1 MDLEPSVGKVRYRR
15 RRHPVPS
22 SKVQTSGRFLV
33 VAFILLSVLVVFFAS
48 SVFLISLGDLASR
61 HEKLRAISLRAAR
74 DNLDDSVKVVVCRS
88 SDCRAEEE
96 AISLGVDEA
105 KPACNDFYAHACSR
119 WTRQNLPSRHQAEN
133 ARAETVRTRYVSY
146 LYETYRSTAI
156 DSALQSAEE
165 KAAAIFTGCMDR
177 DSIEE
182 LGAAPL
188 KALLVKLGLPFPP
201 NADEVRRLD
210 LSHLAAMALR
220 TLGVQ
225 SFLSAQMRPDV
236 QLKEQA
242 VCALGAPDVFLE
254 TPLLED
260 NLRNTFNL
268 ENDIALAKIADIPTE
283 ADPLF
288 ERVLISNLVEL
299 PQWSWTEFLST
310 LFSAKQSSLGE
321 DVYVLVRS
329 MDFLRH
335 LVPVFGNSS
344 RASLATLVA
353 WRVLVAVSPMLPRP
367 LDELSPQLHAQGDPI
382 LACYALLEP
391 TFGATF
397 ANTLLRSQPLV
408 DVEKVKT
415 LLHQIQ
421 ASIIEMLQNS
431 PAIGKEMNTVVEEKM
446 RDMKLHIFPR
456 HMEGVK
462 DMNSIFEKARDISS
476 SRVLD
481 GFFTLSSLAM
491 ETRWLPSSPVLQK
504 YVVLGCSLEKGT
516 WAFLDVSPSYD
527 VFHNT
532 LGRYTLRD
540 LGLLLPDNFYKQYF
554 LKMNTTA
561 SLHENVLDNVAIQ
574 VAYMVYSNILKHS
587 RPPFVSRETRWHFG
601 NNNMTAEQLFFYAY
615 ASNMCSALSSR
626 VDYERRMR
634 GPIAPASCRVNIPL
648 QNLRAFSE
656 TFECDDKAKMNP
668 ERRCILW

>member
-1 MDLEPSVGKVRYRR
+1 MRRYTI
-15 RRHPVPS
+15 P
-22 SKVQTSGRFLV
+22 
-33 VAFILLSVLVVFFAS
+33 
-48 SVFLISLGDLASR
+48 
-61 HEKLRAISLRAAR
+61 
-74 DNLDDSVKVVVCRS
+74 
-88 SDCRAEEE
+88 
-96 AISLGVDEA
+96 
-105 KPACNDFYAHACSR
+105 
-119 WTRQNLPSRHQAEN
+119 
-133 ARAETVRTRYVSY
+133 
-146 LYETYRSTAI
+146 ETYRSTAI

-260 NLRNTFNL
+260 NVIRMAWYQGLMAKAFFYLVEDENHAARLAEDTFNL

-415 LLHQIQ
+415 MLHQIQ

-491 ETRWLPSSPVLQK
+491 ETRWLPSSPVLQN
-504 YVVLGCSLEKGT
+504 
-516 WAFLDVSPSYD
+516 WAFLDVSPSYY

-532 LGRYTLRD
+532 LVIPFTSVQKPFMYDNLFPPIHIARFGFSAARQLLQAVLPQGWLVDSSGRFRVWWSESARSIYDKRTFCLV
-540 LGLLLPDNFYKQYF
+540 KQYAEYSKLPMPF
-554 LKMNTTA
+554 
-561 SLHENVLDNVAIQ
+561 SVIFEEQ
-574 VAYMVYSNILKHS
+574 VCYV
-587 RPPFVSRETRWHFG
+587 
-601 NNNMTAEQLFFYAY
+601 
-615 ASNMCSALSSR
+615 
-626 VDYERRMR
+626 
-634 GPIAPASCRVNIPL
+634 
-648 QNLRAFSE
+648 
-656 TFECDDKAKMNP
+656 
-668 ERRCILW
+668 